1 MAGVGQEPSLYDEVI
16 VKVAKDKGDD
26 DDGDDGGEG
35 PGWEEDGA
43 EIVVM
48 GRK

>member
-1 MAGVGQEPSLYDEVI
+1 MEEEGQSHLFVI

-26 DDGDDGGEG
+26 DDGGEG
-35 PGWEEDGA
+35 RELLEEDGA